1 MIKKC
6 TQGTYPSKH
15 DFTYKENS
23 LYTKLARTPKGR
35 GKSFR
40 NFLEKFEKILEKFEI
55 FLDLVER
62 KMFFSLPFLDFFR
75 HFIVIEE

>member
-6 TQGTYPSKH
+6 TQGTYPSKY
-15 DFTYKENS
+15 DFTYKEKS

-40 NFLEKFEKILEKFEI
+40 FFLEKFWKTLEKFWKTLEM
-55 FLDLVER
+55 VGE
-62 KMFFSLPFLDFFR
+62 KCFSLHRFLIFSD
-75 HFIVIEE
+75 IL